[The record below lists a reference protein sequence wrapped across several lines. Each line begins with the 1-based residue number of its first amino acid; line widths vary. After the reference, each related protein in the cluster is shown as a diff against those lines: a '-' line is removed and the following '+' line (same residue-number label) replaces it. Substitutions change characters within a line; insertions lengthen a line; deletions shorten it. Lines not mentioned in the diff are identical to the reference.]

1 MAKVAPSSPVDWTAM
16 PIRASKLSDA
26 VYDVLERLITS
37 GQLPPGSRLPAE
49 RQLSTQLGVSRNS
62 VREAVHELEL
72 KRLVERRSGRGT
84 VVLDAAAGNPHGSLL
99 DEVTAADRDLAE
111 IMDFRLAVEP
121 PIAALAAERTTR
133 GNLRR
138 LAAVLDDMA
147 RQSEPGRVAQLDYDF
162 HAAVARTTQNRLLIR
177 LHEISSEWLRKSRRD
192 ALQSQKRRAA
202 SLDGHR
208 RIYAAIAAHD
218 ASAAHEAMVDHVL
231 EVRKIIDA
239 ARES

>member
-1 MAKVAPSSPVDWTAM
+1 MAKVAQSSPVDWTAM

-162 HAAVARTTQNRLLIR
+162 HAAVARTT
-177 LHEISSEWLRKSRRD
+177 
-192 ALQSQKRRAA
+192 LQSQKRRAA